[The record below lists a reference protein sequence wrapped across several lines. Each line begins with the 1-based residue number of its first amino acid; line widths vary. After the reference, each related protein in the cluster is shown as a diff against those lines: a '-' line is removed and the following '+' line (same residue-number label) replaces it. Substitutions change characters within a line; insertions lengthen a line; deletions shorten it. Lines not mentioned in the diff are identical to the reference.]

1 MREIRDDKK
10 GDEMRHEFIA
20 DANEITEGMP
30 CDSALPSAIV
40 RAEGIG
46 GEEVAF
52 ALHDKARPGA
62 GEWYGRRVKVTVETI
77 DGKE

>member
-1 MREIRDDKK
+1 
-10 GDEMRHEFIA
+10 MRHEFLA
-20 DANEITEGMP
+20 YVNEITEGMP

-52 ALHDKARPGA
+52 ALHGGVRRDA
-62 GEWYGRRVKVTVETI
+62 GKWYGHRVRVTIETI

>member
-1 MREIRDDKK
+1 MKI
-10 GDEMRHEFIA
+10 EFIA
-20 DANEITEGMP
+20 DVNEISEGMP

-52 ALHDKARPGA
+52 ALHGKARPGA
-62 GEWYGRRVKVTVETI
+62 GEWYGKRVKVTIETL
-77 DGKE
+77 GKE